1 MLMAHES
8 RRHGVAGR
16 RGEAVSR
23 KWQTWA
29 RDGGGG
35 SGRLCGSSRLGLS
48 SFHRHPESD
57 QAERD
62 GVAHF
67 PCLMGV
73 APSPPASWE
82 HSSTALGTA
91 HPGRAPAERVAGWQA
106 GGGRSTAWTSDL
118 RIPRGHAAAWQHPPH
133 RQREPGGSAGP
144 GQGAGCGASAAGSGH
159 GRVAVRGADRPR
171 SGRCPRAAVLGVER
185 RRGRAC
191 PSRPEPTSWQKGRG
205 CGTPGQGPLTQPRR
219 GPGVV
224 RGSEVRST
232 KLGVDR

>member
-1 MLMAHES
+1 MAHES

-16 RGEAVSR
+16 RGEAVSQ

-73 APSPPASWE
+73 APSPLAFWE

-106 GGGRSTAWTSDL
+106 GGGRSTAWTPDL
-118 RIPRGHAAAWQHPPH
+118 RIPRGHAAAWRHPPH

-144 GQGAGCGASAAGSGH
+144 GQGAGCGASAAGSGR
-159 GRVAVRGADRPR
+159 GRVAVRGADGQT
-171 SGRCPRAAVLGVER
+171 SERALPA
-185 RRGRAC
+185 RGRA
-191 PSRPEPTSWQKGRG
+191 GRG
-205 CGTPGQGPLTQPRR
+205 APPWAGLSLAAGAHILAERAGLWDPRAGASNPASAWARSGQG
-219 GPGVV
+219 V
-224 RGSEVRST
+224 RSEVYQARC
-232 KLGVDR
+232 